1 MDYRG
6 NNMAGMRREDLSDY
20 DDEKERREI
29 RIEMNRRVRQ
39 KRVFKSLSYD
49 LSKSELKD
57 NHNELPLYVGNL
69 VQDYFKEEAKR
80 SQNSSA
86 YEFIVELYLETFNP
100 KFKEGYEFVV
110 LIAEPRSRQEFI
122 QSFKINQA
130 SLYASVTLGYDSD
143 KIIHLLNQFN
153 KFKEIP
159 AEIKRFIEE
168 TTSSFG
174 KCRLVLQDNS
184 YFLESDFEHILEYYR
199 GINALSDCWNGPIMK
214 IEDSFFNEK
223 ETVITETKIRT
234 TENQLSQSDTK
245 NIVRNIEEQMRKN
258 EIDDSDSKEVY
269 RLMIKRGM
277 IDKVRIERDGNTKY
291 KYMLSQ
297 EYIYKNNKGKAKLID
312 INLKSNVR

>member
-6 NNMAGMRREDLSDY
+6 NKMTGMREENLSDY
-20 DDEKERREI
+20 DNEEERREL

-49 LSKSELKD
+49 LSKGELKD
-57 NHNELPLYVGNL
+57 NHNEFPLYVGNL

-143 KIIHLLNQFN
+143 KIIELLNQFN

-159 AEIKRFIEE
+159 AEIKRF
-168 TTSSFG
+168 
-174 KCRLVLQDNS
+174 RQVHLPL
-184 YFLESDFEHILEYYR
+184 
-199 GINALSDCWNGPIMK
+199 
-214 IEDSFFNEK
+214 
-223 ETVITETKIRT
+223 
-234 TENQLSQSDTK
+234 
-245 NIVRNIEEQMRKN
+245 
-258 EIDDSDSKEVY
+258 
-269 RLMIKRGM
+269 
-277 IDKVRIERDGNTKY
+277 
-291 KYMLSQ
+291 
-297 EYIYKNNKGKAKLID
+297 
-312 INLKSNVR
+312 